1 KERRNLEKKKT
12 SPTPE
17 KHVLSLTT
25 VIWRFWDVLEMELL
39 HGNRDVC
46 VALPWQHTSES
57 THTHRTPCLK
67 CVCVC
72 VRVCVH
78 VCVCVRVCVC
88 VCMCVSVLEQDTEPL
103 NYICI
108 SAG

>member
-57 THTHRTPCLK
+57 THTHTHIQSHTHTSPHTVRYTFTPHHIHHRHTHTETHTHTCA
-67 CVCVC
+67 
-72 VRVCVH
+72 
-78 VCVCVRVCVC
+78 
-88 VCMCVSVLEQDTEPL
+88 DTHMSL
-103 NYICI
+103 
-108 SAG
+108 